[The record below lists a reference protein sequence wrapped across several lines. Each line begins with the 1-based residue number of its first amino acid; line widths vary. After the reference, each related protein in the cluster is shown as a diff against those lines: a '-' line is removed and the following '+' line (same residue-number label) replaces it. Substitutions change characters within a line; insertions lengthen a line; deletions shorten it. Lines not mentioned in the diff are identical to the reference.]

1 MYFISSRTAQ
11 CRCFV
16 VFTPSGGGDSSLEK
30 YILTLAIFLRFLLAL
45 QVSYIIKDNM
55 HNYGGEGVFKVMIAS
70 TDFV

>member
-1 MYFISSRTAQ
+1 MCILYRRGLRNVGVLLYSPPA
-11 CRCFV
+11 
-16 VFTPSGGGDSSLEK
+16 GGDSSLEK